1 VDVLEM
7 THEMLEF
14 VEALNRQGAQSLVI
28 GGYALAFLGVPRY
41 TKDLDLWVDTRQAA
55 QILRAI
61 QEFFGGDDLGLTLE
75 DLSTPGVVQ
84 LGYEP
89 NRIDLVLLP
98 DADFEGAYA
107 RSQVHQVEG
116 VVVRVVSREDFI
128 RLKQAFGRSL
138 DLRDIEG
145 LL

>member
-1 VDVLEM
+1 M

-14 VEALNRQGAQSLVI
+14 VEALNSQRARSLII

-41 TKDLDLWVDTRQAA
+41 TKDLDLWVDTREAA
-55 QILRAI
+55 QVLKAI

-98 DADFEGAYA
+98 DSDFDGAYD
-107 RSQVHQVEG
+107 RSQAHQVER
-116 VVVRVVSREDFI
+116 VMVRVVSRKDFI

-145 LL
+145 LP